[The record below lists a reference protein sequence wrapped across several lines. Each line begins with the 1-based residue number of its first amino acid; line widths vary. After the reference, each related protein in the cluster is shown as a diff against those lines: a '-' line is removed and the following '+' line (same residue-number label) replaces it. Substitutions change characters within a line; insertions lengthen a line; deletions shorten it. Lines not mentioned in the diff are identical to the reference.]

1 MPSFNFPMR
10 KNFYMATEKT
20 PDHKRIKRAEEGRD
34 QWKIKAL
41 SRREENEKLKSEL
54 GEITKRR
61 DCLCDQNSKLKEE
74 LDAASKRIAKLE
86 KEAEVFKKK
95 ASK

>member
-1 MPSFNFPMR
+1 
-10 KNFYMATEKT
+10 MATDKT

-34 QWKIKAL
+34 EWKIKAL

-54 GEITKRR
+54 NSTTERL
-61 DCLCDQNSKLKEE
+61 DSLSDQNSRLKNE
-74 LDAASKRIAKLE
+74 LDEANKRIAKLE